1 MASSFL
7 SDIIFISIDCSKGCE
22 RDMEQI
28 YCAALTSLLNY
39 DAPLWVPRFRE
50 TFGSCR
56 AAWEAGRKD
65 LAGAGLLSRELS
77 QVWDSARKEALPERI
92 YDYCQKH
99 QVRLLGRWSPGYPPL
114 LAQLSAPPP
123 VLYCKGELPKE
134 ESALAIV
141 GSRKATDYGLGAAG
155 QFARAAA
162 AEGVPVISGG
172 AYGIDAAAHRAVLD
186 AGGKTVAVL
195 GGGLEELYPRRHL
208 RLFDRICQEGAL
220 VTEYDPWT
228 PPLPQNFPLRN
239 RIIVGLSKAV
249 LVVEA
254 AIRSGAMSTAHAAVD
269 ENRELFAVPGPISSE
284 TSQGTHRLL
293 KQGARLADDPEE
305 ILEFLLGPRAER
317 IPPQAAETDLFRDLS
332 PSEQKK
338 ARALCTW
345 LQKHQGRSLEE
356 IADHFPWPLLV
367 LSTLLLELELMG
379 RVQRNSRNRYNA
391 V

>member
-1 MASSFL
+1 M
-7 SDIIFISIDCSKGCE
+7 DCSKGCE

-305 ILEFLLGPRAER
+305 ILEFLLGPGQSGPLPKRQR
-317 IPPQAAETDLFRDLS
+317 PICSGTCPRPNR
-332 PSEQKK
+332 KK
-338 ARALCTW
+338 PGPCAP
-345 LQKHQGRSLEE
+345 G
-356 IADHFPWPLLV
+356 
-367 LSTLLLELELMG
+367 
-379 RVQRNSRNRYNA
+379 SRNTRAHPWKKLPTISPGRCPSSVPSSWSWNWEEGSSGTAGIAIMQYRRRKS
-391 V
+391 

>member
-1 MASSFL
+1 M
-7 SDIIFISIDCSKGCE
+7 DCSKGCE

-123 VLYCKGELPKE
+123 VLYCKGQLPDL
-134 ESALAIV
+134 SAGLAIV
-141 GSRKATDYGLGAAG
+141 GSRKATDYGLAAAG
-155 QFARAAA
+155 RFARAAVA
-162 AEGVPVISGG
+162 AGVPVISGG
-172 AYGIDAAAHRAVLD
+172 AYGIDAAAHRAALD
-186 AGGKTVAVL
+186 GRGKTVAVL
-195 GGGLEELYPRRHL
+195 GSGLEELYPRRHF

-220 VTEYDPWT
+220 VTEYAPWT

-239 RIIVGLSKAV
+239 RIIVGLSRAV

-254 AIRSGAMSTAHAAVD
+254 GIRSGAMSTAHAAAD
-269 ENRELFAVPGPISSE
+269 ENRELFAVPGPIFSE

-305 ILEFLLGPRAER
+305 ILSFLLGNQRQKTSPRAE
-317 IPPQAAETDLFRDLS
+317 ETDLFRDLS
-332 PSEQKK
+332 PAEQEK
-338 ARALCTW
+338 ARALCSW
-345 LQKHQGRSLEE
+345 LQKHQGCTLEE
-356 IADHFPWPLLV
+356 IADHFPWPLAV
-367 LSTLLLELELMG
+367 LSTLLLELELLG
-379 RVQRNSRNRYNA
+379 QVRRTSRNRYNA